1 MTTKIFQHRTL
12 QQADPMDPGNPS
24 KSTEVRAVDLGFVA
38 TELHTVLEEV
48 RQRIAD
54 GETTP
59 VLASHIDALGLRA
72 IIQQLA
78 EETDY

>member
-1 MTTKIFQHRTL
+1 MTTKLFQHRTL
-12 QQADPMDPGNPS
+12 QQCGPIDPMNL
-24 KSTEVRAVDLGFVA
+24 TEVRDINIGFVA
-38 TELHTVLEEV
+38 SELNTVLEEV

>member
-1 MTTKIFQHRTL
+1 MTTKLSQHRTL
-12 QQADPMDPGNPS
+12 YQADPMGPADL
-24 KSTEVRAVDLGFVA
+24 TEVRVINISFFAS
-38 TELHTVLEEV
+38 ELNTVLEEV

-59 VLASHIDALGLRA
+59 VLASHLEALGLDS

>member
-1 MTTKIFQHRTL
+1 
-12 QQADPMDPGNPS
+12 MDLV
-24 KSTEVRAVDLGFVA
+24 KSTEMRDINIGFVA
-38 TELHTVLEEV
+38 SELNTVLEAV

-59 VLASHIDALGLRA
+59 VLVSHLEALGLDS

>member
-1 MTTKIFQHRTL
+1 MTTKLSQHRTL
-12 QQADPMDPGNPS
+12 QQLDPMDPGHPG
-24 KSTEVRAVDLGFVA
+24 KSTEMRAVDLGFVA

-54 GETTP
+54 GEATP
-59 VLASHIDALGLRA
+59 VLASHLEALGLDS

>member
-1 MTTKIFQHRTL
+1 MTTKLFQHRTL
-12 QQADPMDPGNPS
+12 QQCSPIDPMDL
-24 KSTEVRAVDLGFVA
+24 TEIRDINIGFVA
-38 TELHTVLEEV
+38 SELNPDLEEV

-54 GETTP
+54 GEATP
-59 VLASHIDALGLRA
+59 VLASHLQALGLDS

>member
-1 MTTKIFQHRTL
+1 MTTKLLQHRIY
-12 QQADPMDPGNPS
+12 QQCDPMDPIS
-24 KSTEVRAVDLGFVA
+24 LTEMRGVDIGFFA
-38 TELHTVLEEV
+38 SELNTVLEEV

-54 GETTP
+54 GEATP
-59 VLASHIDALGLRA
+59 VLASHLEALGLDS